1 MWLASAALS
10 AHNIGQFSGGCNNEF
25 LPDWWNAGCSE
36 TKAIVAF
43 SFLNWIA
50 RASSHFS
57 LLPFYHDLIYYIS
70 FLAVTAYIV
79 LLLTMCIF
87 AANKGGPV
95 WTTSVKEAN
104 FAPSMNMHM
113 TGATRLGTPDY
124 KGQISAPR
132 QSYPPQQPG
141 YHLNHV

>member
-1 MWLASAALS
+1 
-10 AHNIGQFSGGCNNEF
+10 
-25 LPDWWNAGCSE
+25 
-36 TKAIVAF
+36 
-43 SFLNWIA
+43 
-50 RASSHFS
+50 
-57 LLPFYHDLIYYIS
+57 
-70 FLAVTAYIV
+70 
-79 LLLTMCIF
+79 MCIF